1 MREPVDPK
9 KDPARRCLK
18 LGAWPQADRQAWQ
31 AAVRKGDVLELGGGA
46 SSWGRK
52 TQAKVISCYGRWLTW
67 LALNGLLHENSIPAE
82 RAAPANVA
90 RYVADLRSLSNG
102 PYTVLGRV
110 RDLHNALK
118 VMAPDQDWGWI
129 RRIARQ
135 LRRTVEPVRNKRA
148 RLKPIDQLFS
158 YGLELMVKADG
169 PSGGT
174 PLQKA
179 VSYRDGFIV
188 ALLAARQFRL
198 ANFASIEIGRHL
210 VREADGYWIRFEA
223 KETKNHVPIECRFPE
238 VLVPYLERYFS
249 HYRPFLMGLRPR
261 PRRKRSFRPPG
272 MALWVS
278 TYCSAMS
285 ERAIYDRI
293 VTLTKAK
300 FGRSLNPHLFRDSAA
315 TSIATEDP
323 EHVYITKVVL
333 GHSSLATSE
342 QYYNHAQSRVAS
354 RRFQSHVL
362 DLRRQGKEQKN
373 SVNR

>member
-1 MREPVDPK
+1 MSEPLDPK

-18 LGAWPQADRQAWQ
+18 LDAWPDADRQAWQ
-31 AAVRKGDVLELGGGA
+31 AAVRKGDVLELGGVA

-52 TQAKVISCYGRWLTW
+52 TQAKVVSCYGRWLTW
-67 LALNGLLHENSIPAE
+67 LALNDLLHAGSNPAE

-90 RYVADLRSLSNG
+90 RYVADLRALNNG
-102 PYTVLGRV
+102 PYTVLGRI

-118 VMAPDQDWGWI
+118 AMVPEHDWGWI

-148 RLKPIDQLFS
+148 RIVPIDRLFS
-158 YGLELMVKADG
+158 YGLELMIKADG

-174 PLQKA
+174 PLQQA
-179 VSYRDGFIV
+179 AGYRDGLII
-188 ALLAARQFRL
+188 ALLAARPFRR

-210 VREADGYWIRFEA
+210 TPQADGYWIRFEA
-223 KETKNHVPIECRFPE
+223 KETKTHVPIECRFPE
-238 VLVPYLERYFS
+238 VLIPYLERYLS
-249 HYRPFLMGLRPR
+249 QYRPFLTALAPR

-285 ERAIYDRI
+285 EQAIYYRI
-293 VTLTKAK
+293 RILTKAK

-323 EHVYITKVVL
+323 EHVYITKSVL

-342 QYYNHAQSRVAS
+342 KYYNHAQSSVAS
-354 RRFQSHVL
+354 RRFQNRVL
-362 DLRRQGKEQKN
+362 ELRRQAGEHRN